1 GRLALAGLII
11 CELFLFAAVLLSTT
25 GVLFWAALAML
36 IPTLAFTWQ
45 LQGGAG
51 GCGALGASL
60 QRVNGKQIDLRLGN
74 EKHSDDPAIQE
85 YVKLNERLRAIMLE
99 LQQNSL
105 GTALASA
112 NSRLL
117 AEQAARDAQSQ
128 QQVSEL
134 IFHASEQ

>member
-1 GRLALAGLII
+1 MMSEQHAEALAPAAKPVLARGRLALAGLII

-51 GCGALGASL
+51 GSGALGASL

-74 EKHSDDPAIQE
+74 EKHSDAPAI
-85 YVKLNERLRAIMLE
+85 LR
-99 LQQNSL
+99 SC
-105 GTALASA
+105 
-112 NSRLL
+112 
-117 AEQAARDAQSQ
+117 
-128 QQVSEL
+128 
-134 IFHASEQ
+134 